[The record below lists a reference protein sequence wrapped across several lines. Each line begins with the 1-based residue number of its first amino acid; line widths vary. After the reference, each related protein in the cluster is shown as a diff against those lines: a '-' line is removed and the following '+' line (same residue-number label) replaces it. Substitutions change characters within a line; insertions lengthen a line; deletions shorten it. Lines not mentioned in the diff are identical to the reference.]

1 MLTLFW
7 IYSALQLKEFQEAG
21 MSVAVN
27 YVNLLQGPS
36 SQLSSTAPQL
46 QEAGMSVAVTYQPR
60 TGKTGIK
67 KTVVSD
73 CELSNL

>member
-1 MLTLFW
+1 
-7 IYSALQLKEFQEAG
+7 

-46 QEAGMSVAVTYQPR
+46 QEAGMSVAVTYVNFILNLFSITIER
-60 TGKTGIK
+60 ISGGGDECCSELCKTYYK
-67 KTVVSD
+67 AQVP
-73 CELSNL
+73 N

>member
-1 MLTLFW
+1 
-7 IYSALQLKEFQEAG
+7 

-36 SQLSSTAPQL
+36 SQLSSTAAPQL